1 MRIEKLETRLI
12 SCPLERTVTASSF
25 TKTRRC
31 TVLVGI
37 ETDAGTVGRVYA
49 GDERDDQERL
59 AEYVLEDIAPIVVG
73 ENPFTVERLWE
84 RLRARSSDASDR
96 ELYMHA
102 LGAVDSA
109 IWDTIGRTLDV
120 PLFELWG
127 GYRETLPMVAIGGYY
142 EDGKGLDQLIVEAL
156 EYRKLGFDG
165 IKIKVGGVSVDEDL
179 NRLAAI
185 RGKLGPDFRIAC
197 DANQAW
203 ELDRALR
210 FAEKAA
216 EHDLAW
222 LEEPVVWFDQYR
234 GMSEVRRRTGYP

>member
-12 SCPLERTVTASSF
+12 SHPLERTVTASSF
-25 TKTRRC
+25 SKTRRC
-31 TVLVGI
+31 TVLVRI
-37 ETDAGTVGRVYA
+37 ETDTGAVGRVYA
-49 GDERDDQERL
+49 GDERDDQEQV

-73 ENPFTVERLWE
+73 EDPFAVELLWE
-84 RLRARSSDASDR
+84 WLRARSSDVSDR

-109 IWDTIGRTLDV
+109 IWDAIGRILDV
-120 PLFELWG
+120 LLYELWG
-127 GYRETLPMVAIGGYY
+127 GYRKTLPMVAIDGYY
-142 EDGKGLDQLIVEAL
+142 EDGKGLDELIEEAV
-156 EYRKLGFDG
+156 EYRELGFDG
-165 IKIKVGGVSVDEDL
+165 IKLKVGGVSVDEDL
-179 NRLAAI
+179 ERLAAV
-185 RGKLGPDFRIAC
+185 RDELGSDFRIAC

-222 LEEPVVWFDQYR
+222 LEEPVVWFNQ
-234 GMSEVRRRTGYP
+234 